1 MAGAALARRLAMSTA
16 SFERLRK
23 AALTLHGLSRRDQ
36 VWLLRRLLPAM
47 RTPLQALLG
56 QLRRLGIAPDIA
68 PDDSALP
75 PVEEN
80 VELDAAEVTLVDS
93 ANARWVATVLAHQPE
108 QLQAA
113 LLMLRPWQWRADY
126 WHSLSAFQRS
136 RITEFWAVAPKLS
149 PTMLDALLHGLA
161 QALSEDGGADAIAG
175 ADPVRRPA
183 TRHGV
188 HA

>member
-1 MAGAALARRLAMSTA
+1 MSTA

-23 AALTLHGLSRRDQ
+23 AALTLHGLSRQDQ

-47 RTPLQALLG
+47 RMPLQALLR
-56 QLRRLGIAPDIA
+56 QLRGLGIAPDMA
-68 PDDSALP
+68 PNDSTLP
-75 PVEEN
+75 PAEEN
-80 VELDAAEVTLVDS
+80 IGLDAAEVTLVDG
-93 ANARWVATVLAHQPE
+93 AGARRVATVLAHQPE
-108 QLQAA
+108 QLQAV

-136 RITEFWAVAPKLS
+136 RMSELWVVAPKLS
-149 PTMLDALLHGLA
+149 PAMLDALLHGLA
-161 QALSEDGGADAIAG
+161 QALSDNGSAGAGVGLGAGVGVGAG
-175 ADPVRRPA
+175 ADPVRLPT

>member
-1 MAGAALARRLAMSTA
+1 MSTA

-23 AALTLHGLSRRDQ
+23 AALTLHGLSRQDQ

-47 RTPLQALLG
+47 RTPLQALLW
-56 QLRRLGIAPDIA
+56 QLRGLGIAPDMA
-68 PDDSALP
+68 PDDNALP

-80 VELDAAEVTLVDS
+80 VGLDAARVTLVD
-93 ANARWVATVLAHQPE
+93 AADVRRVATVLAHQPE
-108 QLQAA
+108 QLQAT

-136 RITEFWAVAPKLS
+136 RMTELCAVAPRLS
-149 PTMLDALLHGLA
+149 PAMLDALLHGLA
-161 QALSEDGGADAIAG
+161 QAISEVGGADAVAG

-183 TRHGV
+183 TRHRV